1 MSTFTTRLR
10 VLTQQG
16 EANRYV
22 IWAVLGL
29 SAIGALAVSS
39 TTEALLN
46 NHLLRVGVAVSAAA
60 LFSVIDYRWLAR
72 WSKVLLVGTFVLLVV
87 VKLMGAQEGGATRWL
102 RVAGVG
108 FQPSDLA
115 KVALVLYIAVLL
127 ARKQA
132 YIQSFTRAFL
142 PVGLWLMATV
152 VLIGL
157 EDLSTALVLLV
168 AVTLMCFVARVSVL
182 QLMGT
187 GLVALV
193 LAVALLSTSPQRAAR
208 VESFVGMK
216 LFPHTTEAVFDEQ
229 GEGYQARQAR
239 IALAMGGLF
248 GRGMGQS
255 VQRDFLPEPSN
266 DFIFAIIG
274 EEYGFLGVVVVLGL
288 FGLFLFQ
295 GFLRIA
301 RAAPD
306 PLGLFMAT
314 GLTTVIVLFGLVHA
328 GVSAGLFP
336 VTGLALPFVS
346 YGGTSLLANGVM
358 VGILLNISRQARP
371 LAEATS

>member
-216 LFPHTTEAVFDEQ
+216 LFPHTTEAVFDE
-229 GEGYQARQAR
+229 
-239 IALAMGGLF
+239 
-248 GRGMGQS
+248 
-255 VQRDFLPEPSN
+255 
-266 DFIFAIIG
+266 
-274 EEYGFLGVVVVLGL
+274 
-288 FGLFLFQ
+288 
-295 GFLRIA
+295 
-301 RAAPD
+301 
-306 PLGLFMAT
+306 
-314 GLTTVIVLFGLVHA
+314 
-328 GVSAGLFP
+328 
-336 VTGLALPFVS
+336 
-346 YGGTSLLANGVM
+346 
-358 VGILLNISRQARP
+358 
-371 LAEATS
+371 